1 MKQAKSTASKT
12 PRGAG
17 LLGVPSS
24 GGSPLRVSSTPVSS
38 TRGSTLGAS
47 HQEAQTPLQKAIDQ
61 YLIHLRVERGS
72 SEHTIASYAR
82 DLRRYSAYMAT
93 LGVIDPERI
102 TTAQVR
108 SFMREL
114 AAPTVPLAGFV
125 AGFDVGFDAGEKNN
139 QNAQEAQEVQEEAA
153 ESLALMI
160 ASESGR
166 GVGNGHAGNRR
177 AGKGP
182 VGKGR
187 AGQSKA
193 GEPDKETPTAEGMP
207 SLPLP
212 LGPNSIARTM
222 AAVRGAHAF
231 WVSALIVPTD
241 PAAPVTPPKNVKRLP
256 KAVSVEDIQRLLAVP
271 DRETATGLRNRAILE
286 FLYATGA
293 RVSEMLNADI
303 DDVHFEGTLTDEDG
317 NQITLPGYVRLFG
330 KGNKERLVPIGSYA
344 QKAIQDYL
352 VRARPSLVAHGKGTA
367 ALFVNGRG
375 GRLGRQGAWLILK
388 EAAEA
393 AGLSSDF
400 SPHSMRH
407 SFATHLLQGGADIRV
422 VQELLGHASIATT
435 QVYTKVTPEGLV
447 EVYRMAHPRAHERG

>member
-1 MKQAKSTASKT
+1 MKQAKSTVSKT
-12 PRGAG
+12 SRGAG

-24 GGSPLRVSSTPVSS
+24 AGSSA
-38 TRGSTLGAS
+38 LGFS
-47 HQEAQTPLQKAIDQ
+47 HQEAQTPLQRAIDQ

-125 AGFDVGFDAGEKNN
+125 AGFEAGEKNN
-139 QNAQEAQEVQEEAA
+139 QNAQEAQEAQEEAA

-166 GVGNGHAGNRR
+166 GTGN
-177 AGKGP
+177 
-182 VGKGR
+182 GR
-187 AGQSKA
+187 AGQPETA
-193 GEPDKETPTAEGMP
+193 GVPEKETPTAEGAP

-286 FLYATGA
+286 FLYAAGA

-435 QVYTKVTPEGLV
+435 QVYTKVTPEGLM

>member
-17 LLGVPSS
+17 LLGAPSS
-24 GGSPLRVSSTPVSS
+24 VGSSVQGSSAL
-38 TRGSTLGAS
+38 GSS

-125 AGFDVGFDAGEKNN
+125 AGFETGEKNN

-153 ESLALMI
+153 ELLALMI

-166 GVGNGHAGNRR
+166 GAGNGHAGNRR

-182 VGKGR
+182 AGKGR

-193 GEPDKETPTAEGMP
+193 GESEKETPTAEGTP

-393 AGLSSDF
+393 AGLGADF

-435 QVYTKVTPEGLV
+435 QVYTKVTPEGLM

>member
-1 MKQAKSTASKT
+1 MKQAKSTVSKT
-12 PRGAG
+12 SRGAG

-24 GGSPLRVSSTPVSS
+24 AGSSA
-38 TRGSTLGAS
+38 LGFS
-47 HQEAQTPLQKAIDQ
+47 HQEAQTPLQKAVDQ

-114 AAPTVPLAGFV
+114 AAPTVPLAGFE
-125 AGFDVGFDAGEKNN
+125 AGEKNK
-139 QNAQEAQEVQEEAA
+139 QNAQESQEAQEEAA

-166 GVGNGHAGNRR
+166 GTGN
-177 AGKGP
+177 
-182 VGKGR
+182 GR
-187 AGQSKA
+187 AGQPEKA
-193 GEPDKETPTAEGMP
+193 GAPEKETPTAEGAP

-352 VRARPSLVAHGKGTA
+352 VRARPSFVAHGKGTA

-435 QVYTKVTPEGLV
+435 QVYTKVTPEGLM

>member
-1 MKQAKSTASKT
+1 MKQAKSTVSKA

-17 LLGVPSS
+17 LLGVTSS
-24 GGSPLRVSSTPVSS
+24 AGSSVLGSSALDSS
-38 TRGSTLGAS
+38 SLGAS
-47 HQEAQTPLQKAIDQ
+47 HQEAQTPLQKAVDQ

-114 AAPTVPLAGFV
+114 AAPTVPLAGFE
-125 AGFDVGFDAGEKNN
+125 AEEKNK
-139 QNAQEAQEVQEEAA
+139 QNAQESQEAQEEAA

-166 GVGNGHAGNRR
+166 GTGN
-177 AGKGP
+177 
-182 VGKGR
+182 GR

-193 GEPDKETPTAEGMP
+193 GAPEKETPTAEGAP
-207 SLPLP
+207 GLPLP

-375 GRLGRQGAWLILK
+375 SRLGRQGAWLILK

-435 QVYTKVTPEGLV
+435 QVYTKVTPEGLM

>member
-1 MKQAKSTASKT
+1 MKQTKSTASKT
-12 PRGAG
+12 SLGAG

-24 GGSPLRVSSTPVSS
+24 AGSSVLGSSR
-38 TRGSTLGAS
+38 RGSSALDSSSLGAS

-82 DLRRYSAYMAT
+82 DLRRYSAYMAA

-125 AGFDVGFDAGEKNN
+125 AGFEAGEKNN

-166 GVGNGHAGNRR
+166 GTGNGR
-177 AGKGP
+177 A
-182 VGKGR
+182 GKGR
-187 AGQSKA
+187 AGKSRAGQPEKA
-193 GEPDKETPTAEGMP
+193 GAPEKETPTAEGAP

-271 DRETATGLRNRAILE
+271 DRETATGLRNRALLE

-393 AGLSSDF
+393 AGISSDF

-435 QVYTKVTPEGLV
+435 QVYTKVTPEGLM

>member
-1 MKQAKSTASKT
+1 MKQAKSTVSKT
-12 PRGAG
+12 SRGAG
-17 LLGVPSS
+17 LLGAPSS
-24 GGSPLRVSSTPVSS
+24 AGSSALGSSALDSS
-38 TRGSTLGAS
+38 SLGAS
-47 HQEAQTPLQKAIDQ
+47 HQEAQTPLQKAVDQ

-125 AGFDVGFDAGEKNN
+125 AGFEAGEKDN
-139 QNAQEAQEVQEEAA
+139 QNAREAREAQEEAA

-166 GVGNGHAGNRR
+166 GTGN
-177 AGKGP
+177 
-182 VGKGR
+182 GR
-187 AGQSKA
+187 AGQPEKA
-193 GEPDKETPTAEGMP
+193 GAPEKEAPTAEGAP
-207 SLPLP
+207 NLPLP

-352 VRARPSLVAHGKGTA
+352 VRARPSFVAHGKGTA

-435 QVYTKVTPEGLV
+435 QVYTKVTPEGLM

>member
-1 MKQAKSTASKT
+1 MKQTKSTRSTTSHSAA
-12 PRGAG
+12 AG
-17 LLGVPSS
+17 LLGAPSPA
-24 GGSPLRVSSTPVSS
+24 GS
-38 TRGSTLGAS
+38 S
-47 HQEAQTPLQKAIDQ
+47 HQEAQTPLQRAIEQ

-114 AAPTVPLAGFV
+114 AAPTVPLEGFET
-125 AGFDVGFDAGEKNN
+125 GEKNN
-139 QNAQEAQEVQEEAA
+139 QNAPDAQEEAA

-166 GVGNGHAGNRR
+166 GAGNGR
-177 AGKGP
+177 AGK
-182 VGKGR
+182 R
-187 AGQSKA
+187 LAGDP
-193 GEPDKETPTAEGMP
+193 EKETPATEGAP

-271 DRETATGLRNRAILE
+271 DRETATGLRNRAMLE

-352 VRARPSLVAHGKGTA
+352 VRGRPSLVTHGKGTA

-435 QVYTKVTPEGLV
+435 QVYTKVTPEGLM

>member
-1 MKQAKSTASKT
+1 MKQAKSTVSKT

-24 GGSPLRVSSTPVSS
+24 AGSSMLGSSA
-38 TRGSTLGAS
+38 LGAS
-47 HQEAQTPLQKAIDQ
+47 HQEAQTPLQRAIEQ

-114 AAPTVPLAGFV
+114 AAPTVPLAGFE
-125 AGFDVGFDAGEKNN
+125 AGEKNK
-139 QNAQEAQEVQEEAA
+139 QNAQEFQEVQEEAA

-166 GVGNGHAGNRR
+166 GT
-177 AGKGP
+177 
-182 VGKGR
+182 GKGR
-187 AGQSKA
+187 AGQPETA
-193 GEPDKETPTAEGMP
+193 GVPEKETPTAEGAP

-375 GRLGRQGAWLILK
+375 SRLGRQGAWLILK

-435 QVYTKVTPEGLV
+435 QVYTKVTPEGLM

>member
-1 MKQAKSTASKT
+1 MKQAKSAASKT

-24 GGSPLRVSSTPVSS
+24 AGSSVLGSSN
-38 TRGSTLGAS
+38 RGSSALGAS
-47 HQEAQTPLQKAIDQ
+47 HQEGQTPLQRAIEQ

-114 AAPTVPLAGFV
+114 AAPTVPLAGFA
-125 AGFDVGFDAGEKNN
+125 AGFEAGEKNN
-139 QNAQEAQEVQEEAA
+139 QNAQEAREAQEIQEEAA
-153 ESLALMI
+153 ESLALII

-166 GVGNGHAGNRR
+166 GAGNGR
-177 AGKGP
+177 

-187 AGQSKA
+187 AGQPEKA
-193 GEPDKETPTAEGMP
+193 GESDKETATAEGAP

-271 DRETATGLRNRAILE
+271 DRETATGLRNRAMLE

-352 VRARPSLVAHGKGTA
+352 VRGRPSLVVHGKGTA

-422 VQELLGHASIATT
+422 VQELLGHASITTT
-435 QVYTKVTPEGLV
+435 QVYTKVTPEGLM

>member
-1 MKQAKSTASKT
+1 MKQAKSTVSKT
-12 PRGAG
+12 SRGAG
-17 LLGVPSS
+17 LLGAPSS
-24 GGSPLRVSSTPVSS
+24 AGSSVLDSSS
-38 TRGSTLGAS
+38 RGSSALDSSSLGAS
-47 HQEAQTPLQKAIDQ
+47 HQDAQTPLQKAIDQ

-114 AAPTVPLAGFV
+114 AAPTVPLAGFE
-125 AGFDVGFDAGEKNN
+125 AGDKSN
-139 QNAQEAQEVQEEAA
+139 QNAQESQEVQEEAA

-166 GVGNGHAGNRR
+166 GT
-177 AGKGP
+177 
-182 VGKGR
+182 GKGR
-187 AGQSKA
+187 AGQPEKA
-193 GEPDKETPTAEGMP
+193 GAPEKETPTAEGAP

-375 GRLGRQGAWLILK
+375 SRLGRQGAWLILK

-435 QVYTKVTPEGLV
+435 QVYTKVTPEGLM

>member
-1 MKQAKSTASKT
+1 MKQAKSTVSKT
-12 PRGAG
+12 SRGAG

-24 GGSPLRVSSTPVSS
+24 AGSSALGSSS
-38 TRGSTLGAS
+38 RGSSALGAS
-47 HQEAQTPLQKAIDQ
+47 HQEAQTPLQRAIEQ

-114 AAPTVPLAGFV
+114 AAPTVPLAGF
-125 AGFDVGFDAGEKNN
+125 DAGEKHN
-139 QNAQEAQEVQEEAA
+139 QNEQDAQEEAA

-166 GVGNGHAGNRR
+166 GAGTGRAGNGR
-177 AGKGP
+177 AGKGG
-182 VGKGR
+182 VGNGR
-187 AGQSKA
+187 AGQPKA
-193 GEPDKETPTAEGMP
+193 GEPDKETPTAEGTP

-303 DDVHFEGTLTDEDG
+303 DDVHFEGTLTDDDG

-435 QVYTKVTPEGLV
+435 QVYTKVTPEGLM

>member
-17 LLGVPSS
+17 LLGVSS
-24 GGSPLRVSSTPVSS
+24 FVGSSVQGSSAL
-38 TRGSTLGAS
+38 GSS

-114 AAPTVPLAGFV
+114 AAPTAPLAGFE
-125 AGFDVGFDAGEKNN
+125 AGEKHN
-139 QNAQEAQEVQEEAA
+139 QNVQEAREAQEEAA

-166 GVGNGHAGNRR
+166 GAGTGRTGNGR
-177 AGKGP
+177 AGKGQAR
-182 VGKGR
+182 KGR
-187 AGQSKA
+187 AGQSEKA
-193 GEPDKETPTAEGMP
+193 GDPEKETPTAGGAP

-393 AGLSSDF
+393 AGLNSDF

-435 QVYTKVTPEGLV
+435 QVYTKVTPEGLM

>member
-12 PRGAG
+12 FCGAS
-17 LLGVPSS
+17 LLGVSS
-24 GGSPLRVSSTPVSS
+24 FAGSSVLGS
-38 TRGSTLGAS
+38 STLGSS
-47 HQEAQTPLQKAIDQ
+47 HQEGQTPLQKAIDQ

-72 SEHTIASYAR
+72 SEHTIASYGR

-93 LGVIDPERI
+93 LGGIDPERI

-114 AAPTVPLAGFV
+114 AAPTVPLAGFE
-125 AGFDVGFDAGEKNN
+125 AGEKNT
-139 QNAQEAQEVQEEAA
+139 QNAQESQEAQEEAA

-166 GVGNGHAGNRR
+166 GTGNGGAGN
-177 AGKGP
+177 A
-182 VGKGR
+182 R
-187 AGQSKA
+187 AGQPEKA
-193 GEPDKETPTAEGMP
+193 GAPEKEMPTAEGAP

-222 AAVRGAHAF
+222 AAVRGVHAF

-303 DDVHFEGTLTDEDG
+303 DDVHFEGTLTDEDS
-317 NQITLPGYVRLFG
+317 NQIILPGYVRLFG

-352 VRARPSLVAHGKGTA
+352 VRARPTFVAHGKGTA

-435 QVYTKVTPEGLV
+435 QVYTKVTPEGLM

>member
-1 MKQAKSTASKT
+1 MKQSKSTASKA

-24 GGSPLRVSSTPVSS
+24 AGSSALGSSS
-38 TRGSTLGAS
+38 RGSSGLGSS
-47 HQEAQTPLQKAIDQ
+47 HPEAQTPLQKAIEQ

-114 AAPTVPLAGFV
+114 AAPTVPL
-125 AGFDVGFDAGEKNN
+125 VGFDAGEKNS
-139 QNAQEAQEVQEEAA
+139 QNAQEAREAQEEAA

-166 GVGNGHAGNRR
+166 GAGNGR
-177 AGKGP
+177 AGK
-182 VGKGR
+182 R
-187 AGQSKA
+187 SAGQPEKA
-193 GEPDKETPTAEGMP
+193 GKQEKSGDSETLTAEGAP

-352 VRARPSLVAHGKGTA
+352 VRGRPSLVAHGKGTA

-435 QVYTKVTPEGLV
+435 QVYTKVTPEGLM

>member
-1 MKQAKSTASKT
+1 MKQAKSTVSKAS
-12 PRGAG
+12 RGAG

-24 GGSPLRVSSTPVSS
+24 AGSSALGSSSM
-38 TRGSTLGAS
+38 GSS
-47 HQEAQTPLQKAIDQ
+47 HQEAQTPLQKAIEQ
-61 YLIHLRVERGS
+61 YLIHLQVERGS

-114 AAPTVPLAGFV
+114 AAPTVPLAGF
-125 AGFDVGFDAGEKNN
+125 DVGEKHN
-139 QNAQEAQEVQEEAA
+139 QNEQDAQEEAA

-166 GVGNGHAGNRR
+166 GAGNGR
-177 AGKGP
+177 AGKRG
-182 VGKGR
+182 
-187 AGQSKA
+187 AGQTAKA
-193 GEPDKETPTAEGMP
+193 GDPETPTAEGSP

-241 PAAPVTPPKNVKRLP
+241 PATPVTPPKNVKRLP

-271 DRETATGLRNRAILE
+271 DRETATGLRNRAMLE

-435 QVYTKVTPEGLV
+435 QVYTKVTPEGLM

>member
-1 MKQAKSTASKT
+1 MKQAKSTVSKA

-17 LLGVPSS
+17 LLGVTSS
-24 GGSPLRVSSTPVSS
+24 AGSSVLGSSA
-38 TRGSTLGAS
+38 LGAS

-125 AGFDVGFDAGEKNN
+125 AGFEAGEKHN
-139 QNAQEAQEVQEEAA
+139 QNTQEAREAQEEAA

-166 GVGNGHAGNRR
+166 GTGNGR
-177 AGKGP
+177 A
-182 VGKGR
+182 GKGR
-187 AGQSKA
+187 AGQPEKA
-193 GEPDKETPTAEGMP
+193 GAPEKETPTAEGAP
-207 SLPLP
+207 NLPLP

-375 GRLGRQGAWLILK
+375 SRLGRQGAWLILK

-435 QVYTKVTPEGLV
+435 QVYTKVTPEGLM

>member
-1 MKQAKSTASKT
+1 MKQAKSTASKA

-17 LLGVPSS
+17 LLGATSS
-24 GGSPLRVSSTPVSS
+24 AGSSVLGSSS
-38 TRGSTLGAS
+38 RGSSALGAS
-47 HQEAQTPLQKAIDQ
+47 HQEAQTPLQRAIEQ

-125 AGFDVGFDAGEKNN
+125 AGLEAGEKNN
-139 QNAQEAQEVQEEAA
+139 QNAQEVQEAQEIQEEAA

-166 GVGNGHAGNRR
+166 GAGTGR
-177 AGKGP
+177 AGKGR
-182 VGKGR
+182 VGNGR

-193 GEPDKETPTAEGMP
+193 GESEKETPTAEGTP

-393 AGLSSDF
+393 AGLSADF

-435 QVYTKVTPEGLV
+435 QVYTKVTPEGLM

>member
-1 MKQAKSTASKT
+1 MKQAKSTVSKT

-24 GGSPLRVSSTPVSS
+24 AGSSMLGSSA
-38 TRGSTLGAS
+38 LGAS
-47 HQEAQTPLQKAIDQ
+47 HQEAQTPLQRAIEQ

-114 AAPTVPLAGFV
+114 AAPTVPLAGFE
-125 AGFDVGFDAGEKNN
+125 AGEKNK
-139 QNAQEAQEVQEEAA
+139 QNAQEFQEVQEEAA

-166 GVGNGHAGNRR
+166 GT
-177 AGKGP
+177 
-182 VGKGR
+182 GKGR
-187 AGQSKA
+187 AGQPEKA
-193 GEPDKETPTAEGMP
+193 GAPEKETPTAEGAP

-388 EAAEA
+388 ESAEA
-393 AGLSSDF
+393 AGLSADF

-435 QVYTKVTPEGLV
+435 QVYTKVTPEGLM

>member
-24 GGSPLRVSSTPVSS
+24 AGS
-38 TRGSTLGAS
+38 STLGSSAGSSVLGSS

-125 AGFDVGFDAGEKNN
+125 AGFDAGEKNN

-153 ESLALMI
+153 ESLALII

-166 GVGNGHAGNRR
+166 GTGSRHAGN
-177 AGKGP
+177 
-182 VGKGR
+182 GR

-193 GEPDKETPTAEGMP
+193 GEPDKETPTAEGVP

-375 GRLGRQGAWLILK
+375 SRLGRQGAWLILK

-393 AGLSSDF
+393 AGLNSDF

-435 QVYTKVTPEGLV
+435 QVYTKVTPEGLM

>member
-1 MKQAKSTASKT
+1 MKQAKSTESKT
-12 PRGAG
+12 ARGAG
-17 LLGVPSS
+17 LLGAPSS
-24 GGSPLRVSSTPVSS
+24 VGSSVLGSSS
-38 TRGSTLGAS
+38 RGSSALGSS

-125 AGFDVGFDAGEKNN
+125 AGFETGEKNN
-139 QNAQEAQEVQEEAA
+139 QNAQDSQEAQEVQEEAA

-166 GVGNGHAGNRR
+166 GTGNGR
-177 AGKGP
+177 AGKRR
-182 VGKGR
+182 VGNGR

-193 GEPDKETPTAEGMP
+193 GEPDKETPTAEGAP

-212 LGPNSIARTM
+212 LGPNSVARTM

-435 QVYTKVTPEGLV
+435 QVYTKVTPEGLM

>member
-17 LLGVPSS
+17 LLGAPSS
-24 GGSPLRVSSTPVSS
+24 VGSSVL
-38 TRGSTLGAS
+38 GSS

-114 AAPTVPLAGFV
+114 AAPTVPLAGFE
-125 AGFDVGFDAGEKNN
+125 AGEKNN
-139 QNAQEAQEVQEEAA
+139 QNAQDTQEAQEEAA

-166 GVGNGHAGNRR
+166 GTGNKRAGNGR
-177 AGKGP
+177 AGKGR
-182 VGKGR
+182 VGNGR

-193 GEPDKETPTAEGMP
+193 GESEKETPTAEGTP

-393 AGLSSDF
+393 AGLGADF

-435 QVYTKVTPEGLV
+435 QVYTKVTPEGLM

>member
-1 MKQAKSTASKT
+1 MKQTKSTVSKA

-17 LLGVPSS
+17 LLGVTSS
-24 GGSPLRVSSTPVSS
+24 AGSSVLGSSS
-38 TRGSTLGAS
+38 RGSSALGAS

-114 AAPTVPLAGFV
+114 AAPTVPLAGFEV
-125 AGFDVGFDAGEKNN
+125 GEKNK
-139 QNAQEAQEVQEEAA
+139 QNAQESQEAQEEAA

-166 GVGNGHAGNRR
+166 GTGN
-177 AGKGP
+177 
-182 VGKGR
+182 GR

-193 GEPDKETPTAEGMP
+193 GAPEKETPTAEGAP
-207 SLPLP
+207 GLPLP

-435 QVYTKVTPEGLV
+435 QVYTKVTPEGLM

>member
-1 MKQAKSTASKT
+1 MKQPKSTASKA

-24 GGSPLRVSSTPVSS
+24 AGSSALGSSS
-38 TRGSTLGAS
+38 RGSSVLGSS
-47 HQEAQTPLQKAIDQ
+47 HQEAQTPLQRAIDQ

-114 AAPTVPLAGFV
+114 AAPTVPLAGFE
-125 AGFDVGFDAGEKNN
+125 AGEKHN
-139 QNAQEAQEVQEEAA
+139 QNEQDAQEEAA

-166 GVGNGHAGNRR
+166 GAS
-177 AGKGP
+177 
-182 VGKGR
+182 KGR
-187 AGQSKA
+187 AGQ
-193 GEPDKETPTAEGMP
+193 GNTGQPEKETPTAEGSP

-271 DRETATGLRNRAILE
+271 ARETATGLRNRAILE

-375 GRLGRQGAWLILK
+375 SRLGRQGAWLILK

-435 QVYTKVTPEGLV
+435 QVYTKVTPEGLM

>member
-12 PRGAG
+12 FCGAS
-17 LLGVPSS
+17 LLGVSS
-24 GGSPLRVSSTPVSS
+24 FAGSSVLGS
-38 TRGSTLGAS
+38 STLGSS
-47 HQEAQTPLQKAIDQ
+47 HQEGQTPLQKAIDQ

-72 SEHTIASYAR
+72 SEHTIASYGR

-114 AAPTVPLAGFV
+114 AAPTVPLAGFEV
-125 AGFDVGFDAGEKNN
+125 GEKNT
-139 QNAQEAQEVQEEAA
+139 QNAQESQEAQEEVA

-166 GVGNGHAGNRR
+166 GTGNGGAGNARS
-177 AGKGP
+177 
-182 VGKGR
+182 
-187 AGQSKA
+187 GQPEKA
-193 GEPDKETPTAEGMP
+193 GAPEKEMPTAEGVP

-271 DRETATGLRNRAILE
+271 DCETATGLRNRAILE

-303 DDVHFEGTLTDEDG
+303 DDVHFEGTLTDEDS
-317 NQITLPGYVRLFG
+317 NQIILPGYVRLFG

-352 VRARPSLVAHGKGTA
+352 VRARPTFVAHGKGTA

-388 EAAEA
+388 EATEA

-435 QVYTKVTPEGLV
+435 QVYTKVTPEGLM

>member
-1 MKQAKSTASKT
+1 MKQAKSTVSKT

-24 GGSPLRVSSTPVSS
+24 AGSSMLGSSA
-38 TRGSTLGAS
+38 LGAS
-47 HQEAQTPLQKAIDQ
+47 HQEAQTPLQRAIEQ

-114 AAPTVPLAGFV
+114 AAPTVPLAGFE
-125 AGFDVGFDAGEKNN
+125 AGEKNK
-139 QNAQEAQEVQEEAA
+139 QNAQEFQEVQEEAA

-166 GVGNGHAGNRR
+166 GT
-177 AGKGP
+177 
-182 VGKGR
+182 GKGR
-187 AGQSKA
+187 AGQPEKA
-193 GEPDKETPTAEGMP
+193 GAPEKETPTAEGAP

-256 KAVSVEDIQRLLAVP
+256 KAVSVEDIQRLLALP

-303 DDVHFEGTLTDEDG
+303 DDVHFEGTLTDEEG

-435 QVYTKVTPEGLV
+435 QVYTKVTPEGLM

>member
-1 MKQAKSTASKT
+1 MKQAKSTVSKT
-12 PRGAG
+12 SRGAG

-24 GGSPLRVSSTPVSS
+24 AGSSA
-38 TRGSTLGAS
+38 LGAS
-47 HQEAQTPLQKAIDQ
+47 HQEAQTPLQKAVDQ

-114 AAPTVPLAGFV
+114 AAPTVPLAGFE
-125 AGFDVGFDAGEKNN
+125 AGEKHN
-139 QNAQEAQEVQEEAA
+139 QNAQEFQEVQEEAA

-166 GVGNGHAGNRR
+166 GT
-177 AGKGP
+177 
-182 VGKGR
+182 GKGR
-187 AGQSKA
+187 AGQPEKA
-193 GEPDKETPTAEGMP
+193 GAPEKEAPTAEGAP

-435 QVYTKVTPEGLV
+435 QVYTKVTPEGLM

>member
-1 MKQAKSTASKT
+1 MKQAKSTVSKT
-12 PRGAG
+12 SRGAG

-24 GGSPLRVSSTPVSS
+24 AGSSA
-38 TRGSTLGAS
+38 LGFS
-47 HQEAQTPLQKAIDQ
+47 HQEAQTPLQRAIDQ

-82 DLRRYSAYMAT
+82 DLRRYSTYMAT

-114 AAPTVPLAGFV
+114 AAPTVPLAGFDE
-125 AGFDVGFDAGEKNN
+125 GKKNK
-139 QNAQEAQEVQEEAA
+139 QEALEAQEEAA

-166 GVGNGHAGNRR
+166 GTGNGRT
-177 AGKGP
+177 GKGRA
-182 VGKGR
+182 GKGR
-187 AGQSKA
+187 AGQPEKA
-193 GEPDKETPTAEGMP
+193 GASEKETPAAEGAP

-271 DRETATGLRNRAILE
+271 DREIATGLRNRAILE

-375 GRLGRQGAWLILK
+375 SRLGRQGAWLILK

-435 QVYTKVTPEGLV
+435 QVYTKVTPEGLM

>member
-1 MKQAKSTASKT
+1 MKQAKSTVSKT

-24 GGSPLRVSSTPVSS
+24 AGSSMLGSSA
-38 TRGSTLGAS
+38 LGAS
-47 HQEAQTPLQKAIDQ
+47 HQEAQTPLQRAIEQ

-114 AAPTVPLAGFV
+114 AAPTVPLAGF
-125 AGFDVGFDAGEKNN
+125 DAGEKNK
-139 QNAQEAQEVQEEAA
+139 QNAQESQEAQEEAA

-166 GVGNGHAGNRR
+166 GTGNGRVGQPETAG
-177 AGKGP
+177 AP
-182 VGKGR
+182 
-187 AGQSKA
+187 
-193 GEPDKETPTAEGMP
+193 EKETPTAEGAP

-435 QVYTKVTPEGLV
+435 QVYTKVTPEGLM

>member
-1 MKQAKSTASKT
+1 MKQAKSTVSKT
-12 PRGAG
+12 SRGAG

-24 GGSPLRVSSTPVSS
+24 AGSSALGSSALDSS
-38 TRGSTLGAS
+38 SLGAS
-47 HQEAQTPLQKAIDQ
+47 HQEAQTPLQRAIEQ

-114 AAPTVPLAGFV
+114 AAPTVPLAGF
-125 AGFDVGFDAGEKNN
+125 DAGEKNN
-139 QNAQEAQEVQEEAA
+139 QNAKESQEAQEEAA

-166 GVGNGHAGNRR
+166 GTGNGR
-177 AGKGP
+177 AGKGH
-182 VGKGR
+182 
-187 AGQSKA
+187 AGQPEKA
-193 GEPDKETPTAEGMP
+193 GAPEKETPTAEGAP
-207 SLPLP
+207 NLPLP

-435 QVYTKVTPEGLV
+435 QVYTKVTPEGLM

>member
-1 MKQAKSTASKT
+1 MKQTKSTVSKA

-17 LLGVPSS
+17 LLGVTSS
-24 GGSPLRVSSTPVSS
+24 AGSSVLGSSALDSS
-38 TRGSTLGAS
+38 SLGAF
-47 HQEAQTPLQKAIDQ
+47 HQEAQTPLQKAVDQ

-114 AAPTVPLAGFV
+114 AAPTVPLAGF
-125 AGFDVGFDAGEKNN
+125 DAGEKNK
-139 QNAQEAQEVQEEAA
+139 QNAQESQEAQEEAA

-166 GVGNGHAGNRR
+166 GTGN
-177 AGKGP
+177 
-182 VGKGR
+182 GR
-187 AGQSKA
+187 AGQPEKA
-193 GEPDKETPTAEGMP
+193 GAPEKEAPTAEGAP
-207 SLPLP
+207 NLPLP

-352 VRARPSLVAHGKGTA
+352 VRARPSFVAHGKGTA

-435 QVYTKVTPEGLV
+435 QVYTKVTPEGLM
-447 EVYRMAHPRAHERG
+447 EVYRMAHPRAHERV

>member
-1 MKQAKSTASKT
+1 MKQAKSTASKA

-24 GGSPLRVSSTPVSS
+24 AGSSV
-38 TRGSTLGAS
+38 RGSSGLGSS
-47 HQEAQTPLQKAIDQ
+47 HQDTQTPLQKAIDQ

-114 AAPTVPLAGFV
+114 AAPTVPLAGFE
-125 AGFDVGFDAGEKNN
+125 AGEKNS
-139 QNAQEAQEVQEEAA
+139 QNVQESREAQEEAA

-166 GVGNGHAGNRR
+166 GAGNGRAGKRR
-177 AGKGP
+177 AGQP
-182 VGKGR
+182 E
-187 AGQSKA
+187 KA
-193 GEPDKETPTAEGMP
+193 EKPKKSGEPEKETPTAEGAP

-271 DRETATGLRNRAILE
+271 DPETATGLRNRAMLE

-352 VRARPSLVAHGKGTA
+352 VRGRPSLVAHGKGAA

-435 QVYTKVTPEGLV
+435 QVYTKVTPEGLM
-447 EVYRMAHPRAHERG
+447 EVYRMAHPRAHERV

>member
-1 MKQAKSTASKT
+1 MKQAKSTVSKA

-17 LLGVPSS
+17 LLGVTSS
-24 GGSPLRVSSTPVSS
+24 AGSSVLGSSS
-38 TRGSTLGAS
+38 RGSSALGAS
-47 HQEAQTPLQKAIDQ
+47 HQEAQTPLQRAIEQ

-125 AGFDVGFDAGEKNN
+125 AGFEAGEKDN
-139 QNAQEAQEVQEEAA
+139 QNAREAREAQEEAA

-166 GVGNGHAGNRR
+166 GTGN
-177 AGKGP
+177 
-182 VGKGR
+182 GR

-193 GEPDKETPTAEGMP
+193 GAPEQETPTAEGAP

-352 VRARPSLVAHGKGTA
+352 VRGRPALVAHGKGTA

-435 QVYTKVTPEGLV
+435 QVYTKVTPEGLM

>member
-1 MKQAKSTASKT
+1 MKQAKSTVSKA

-17 LLGVPSS
+17 LLGVTSS
-24 GGSPLRVSSTPVSS
+24 AGSSVLGSSALGSTP
-38 TRGSTLGAS
+38 GSS

-82 DLRRYSAYMAT
+82 DLRRYSAYMAA

-114 AAPTVPLAGFV
+114 AAPTVPLAGF
-125 AGFDVGFDAGEKNN
+125 DAGEKNN
-139 QNAQEAQEVQEEAA
+139 QNAQEFQEVQEEAT

-166 GVGNGHAGNRR
+166 GTGN
-177 AGKGP
+177 
-182 VGKGR
+182 GR
-187 AGQSKA
+187 AGQLEKT
-193 GEPDKETPTAEGMP
+193 GEPEKETPTAEGAP

-352 VRARPSLVAHGKGTA
+352 VRARPSFVAHGKGTA

-435 QVYTKVTPEGLV
+435 QVYTKVTPEGLM

>member
-1 MKQAKSTASKT
+1 MKQAKSTVSKT
-12 PRGAG
+12 SRGAG
-17 LLGVPSS
+17 LLGAPSS
-24 GGSPLRVSSTPVSS
+24 AGSSALGSSA
-38 TRGSTLGAS
+38 LGAS
-47 HQEAQTPLQKAIDQ
+47 HQEAQTPLQRAIEQ

-114 AAPTVPLAGFV
+114 AAPTVPLAGFE
-125 AGFDVGFDAGEKNN
+125 AGEKNK
-139 QNAQEAQEVQEEAA
+139 QNAQEFQEAQEEAA

-166 GVGNGHAGNRR
+166 GT
-177 AGKGP
+177 
-182 VGKGR
+182 GKGR
-187 AGQSKA
+187 AGQPEKA
-193 GEPDKETPTAEGMP
+193 GAPEKETPTAEGAP

-435 QVYTKVTPEGLV
+435 QVYTKVTPEGLM

>member
-1 MKQAKSTASKT
+1 VKQTKSTVSKA

-17 LLGVPSS
+17 LLGVTSS
-24 GGSPLRVSSTPVSS
+24 AGSSVLGSSALDSS
-38 TRGSTLGAS
+38 SLGAF
-47 HQEAQTPLQKAIDQ
+47 HQEAQTPLQKAVDQ

-82 DLRRYSAYMAT
+82 DLRRYSTYMAT

-114 AAPTVPLAGFV
+114 AAPTVPLAGFE
-125 AGFDVGFDAGEKNN
+125 AGEKNK
-139 QNAQEAQEVQEEAA
+139 QNEQESQEAQEEAA

-166 GVGNGHAGNRR
+166 GTGN
-177 AGKGP
+177 
-182 VGKGR
+182 GR
-187 AGQSKA
+187 AGQPEKA
-193 GEPDKETPTAEGMP
+193 GAPEKEAPTAEGAP
-207 SLPLP
+207 NLPLP

-352 VRARPSLVAHGKGTA
+352 VRARPSFVAHGKGTA

-375 GRLGRQGAWLILK
+375 ARLGRQGPCLILK

-435 QVYTKVTPEGLV
+435 QVYTKVTPEGLM
-447 EVYRMAHPRAHERG
+447 EVYRMAHPRAHERGKTPVNPRNSRS

>member
-1 MKQAKSTASKT
+1 MKQAKSTVSKA

-17 LLGVPSS
+17 LLGVTSS
-24 GGSPLRVSSTPVSS
+24 AGSSVLGSSALDSS
-38 TRGSTLGAS
+38 SLGAF
-47 HQEAQTPLQKAIDQ
+47 HQEAQTPLQKAVDQ

-114 AAPTVPLAGFV
+114 AAPTVPLAGFE
-125 AGFDVGFDAGEKNN
+125 AGEKNK
-139 QNAQEAQEVQEEAA
+139 QNAQEFQEVQEEAA

-166 GVGNGHAGNRR
+166 GT
-177 AGKGP
+177 
-182 VGKGR
+182 GKGR
-187 AGQSKA
+187 AGQPEKA
-193 GEPDKETPTAEGMP
+193 GAPEKETPTAEGAP

-375 GRLGRQGAWLILK
+375 SRLGRQGAWLILK

-435 QVYTKVTPEGLV
+435 QVYTKVTPEGLM

>member
-17 LLGVPSS
+17 LLGAPSS
-24 GGSPLRVSSTPVSS
+24 VGSSVQGSSAL
-38 TRGSTLGAS
+38 GSS

-125 AGFDVGFDAGEKNN
+125 AGFETGEKNN

-166 GVGNGHAGNRR
+166 GAGN
-177 AGKGP
+177 
-182 VGKGR
+182 
-187 AGQSKA
+187 KA
-193 GEPDKETPTAEGMP
+193 GESDKETPTAEGTP

-435 QVYTKVTPEGLV
+435 QVYTKVTPEGLM

>member
-1 MKQAKSTASKT
+1 MKQAKSTVSKT
-12 PRGAG
+12 SRGAG
-17 LLGVPSS
+17 LLGAPSS
-24 GGSPLRVSSTPVSS
+24 AGSSALGSSA
-38 TRGSTLGAS
+38 LGAS
-47 HQEAQTPLQKAIDQ
+47 HQEAQTPLQRAIEQ

-114 AAPTVPLAGFV
+114 AAPTVPLAGFE
-125 AGFDVGFDAGEKNN
+125 AGEKNK
-139 QNAQEAQEVQEEAA
+139 QNAQEFQEVQEEAA

-166 GVGNGHAGNRR
+166 GT
-177 AGKGP
+177 
-182 VGKGR
+182 GKGR
-187 AGQSKA
+187 AGQPEKA
-193 GEPDKETPTAEGMP
+193 GAPEKETPTAEGAP

-435 QVYTKVTPEGLV
+435 QVYTKVTPEGLM

>member
-1 MKQAKSTASKT
+1 MKQAKSTVSKT
-12 PRGAG
+12 SRGAG
-17 LLGVPSS
+17 LPGAPSS
-24 GGSPLRVSSTPVSS
+24 AGSSVLGSSALGSS
-38 TRGSTLGAS
+38 ALGSSALGSSALGAS
-47 HQEAQTPLQKAIDQ
+47 HQEAQTPLQRAIEQ

-114 AAPTVPLAGFV
+114 AAPTVPLAGFE
-125 AGFDVGFDAGEKNN
+125 AGEKNN
-139 QNAQEAQEVQEEAA
+139 QNAQESREAQEEAA

-166 GVGNGHAGNRR
+166 GA
-177 AGKGP
+177 
-182 VGKGR
+182 GKGR
-187 AGQSKA
+187 AGQPEKA
-193 GEPDKETPTAEGMP
+193 GAPEKETPTAEGAP
-207 SLPLP
+207 NLPLP

-435 QVYTKVTPEGLV
+435 QVYTKVTPEGLM

>member
-1 MKQAKSTASKT
+1 MKQAKSTVSKA

-17 LLGVPSS
+17 LLGVTSS
-24 GGSPLRVSSTPVSS
+24 AGSSVLGSSALGSTP
-38 TRGSTLGAS
+38 GSS

-82 DLRRYSAYMAT
+82 DLRRYSAYMAA

-114 AAPTVPLAGFV
+114 AAPTVPLAGFE
-125 AGFDVGFDAGEKNN
+125 AGEKHN
-139 QNAQEAQEVQEEAA
+139 QNAQESREAQEEAA

-166 GVGNGHAGNRR
+166 GAS
-177 AGKGP
+177 
-182 VGKGR
+182 KGR
-187 AGQSKA
+187 AGQ
-193 GEPDKETPTAEGMP
+193 GNTGQPEKETPTAEGSP

-271 DRETATGLRNRAILE
+271 DRETATGLRNRAMLE

-352 VRARPSLVAHGKGTA
+352 VRGRPALVAHGKGTA

-375 GRLGRQGAWLILK
+375 SRLGRQGAWLILK

-435 QVYTKVTPEGLV
+435 QVYTKVTPEGLM